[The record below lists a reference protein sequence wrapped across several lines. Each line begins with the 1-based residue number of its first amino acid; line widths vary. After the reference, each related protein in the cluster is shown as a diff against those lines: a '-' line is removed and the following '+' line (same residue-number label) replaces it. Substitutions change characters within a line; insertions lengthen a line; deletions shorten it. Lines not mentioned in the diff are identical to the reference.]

1 MSIEAYTSWE
11 DIQVLIL
18 ANANRNSEA
27 RLRRLLQ
34 RQKDLELEI
43 KEQED
48 SIKRIADV
56 IEHLK
61 KRYRISIRES

>member
-1 MSIEAYTSWE
+1 MSIEAYTNWE

-27 RLRRLLQ
+27 RLKRLKRR
-34 RQKDLELEI
+34 KEELEAEI
-43 KEQED
+43 QEQED
-48 SIKRIADV
+48 SIKRTGDV

-61 KRYRISIRES
+61 KQYRISVKV

>member
-1 MSIEAYTSWE
+1 MSIESCTNWE

-27 RLRRLLQ
+27 RLKRLKRR
-34 RQKDLELEI
+34 KEELEAEI
-43 KEQED
+43 QEQED
-48 SIKRIADV
+48 SIKRTGDV

-61 KRYRISIRES
+61 KQYRISVKV